1 MTMKDSIVLGS
12 HNATYWPQTNLSLL
26 ILILVAGVVITGVA
40 VAVEAVVVVAPR
52 APVLQLLRQLREV
65 VWPDKHLGNFLK
77 EGEGGHGLDWQPEA
91 GALHLTLLS

>member
-1 MTMKDSIVLGS
+1 MARFFIINVKIQS
-12 HNATYWPQTNLSLL
+12 
-26 ILILVAGVVITGVA
+26 
-40 VAVEAVVVVAPR
+40 
-52 APVLQLLRQLREV
+52 LQLLRQLREV